1 MNGFRGRQLM
11 GWVAGAMIVGALV
24 LGLPDRAPA
33 QTPTGPQTPTGA
45 EITADTIFEVRLA
58 DGSVFYGRIV
68 AETESHLTLETAGG
82 SRIELARTEIRS
94 IRRTEGRFVDGQYL
108 AADPNRTRLFF
119 APTGRPLARGQGY
132 VANYMLF
139 FPFVAYGVTDRISIA
154 GGTPIF
160 PEIIGEV
167 FYLAPRATLYRREG
181 IDLAAGALAFF
192 ATRELDEGS
201 AGLIYGVGT
210 FGDPDRALTAGAGW
224 GFALTSEEST
234 LSNDPVLMLGGEHRL
249 GDRTKLITENWF
261 VADSDAGGVFTAGIR
276 LFGERLSGD
285 LGLGFGGSWDDMV
298 CCLPVLNFVYNFGG
312 SR

>member
-1 MNGFRGRQLM
+1 MSGMRGRQPA
-11 GWVAGAMIVGALV
+11 GWLAAVVIGVALV
-24 LGLPDRAPA
+24 HGIPDRAAA
-33 QTPTGPQTPTGA
+33 QTPA
-45 EITADTIFEVRLA
+45 EVEMAADTIFEVQLV
-58 DGSVFYGRIV
+58 DGSTFYGRIV
-68 AETESHLTLETAGG
+68 AETATHLTLETAGG

-94 IRRTEGRFVDGQYL
+94 IRRTQGRFVDGQFV
-108 AADPNRTRLFF
+108 AADPNRSRLFF

-132 VANYMLF
+132 LANYMLF

-160 PEIIGEV
+160 PGIIGEV
-167 FYLAPRATLYRREG
+167 FYLAPRATLLRRERL
-181 IDLAAGALAFF
+181 DLAAGALAFF

-201 AGLIYGVGT
+201 AGLLYGVGT

-224 GFALTSEEST
+224 GFALTSDEST
-234 LSNDPVLMLGGEHRL
+234 LSNDPVFMLGGETRL
-249 GDRTKLITENWF
+249 GDRTKFITENWF